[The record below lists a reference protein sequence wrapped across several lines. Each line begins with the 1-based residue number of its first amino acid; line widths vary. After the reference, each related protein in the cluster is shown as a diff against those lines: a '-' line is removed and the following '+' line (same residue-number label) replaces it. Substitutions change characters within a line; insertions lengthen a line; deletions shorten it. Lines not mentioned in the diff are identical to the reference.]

1 MTYEKF
7 EEKWNELTFEEQLSI
22 YNTFLDEECKAEGHI
37 YEFDEDFFTNSF
49 STPMQAARA
58 TYFGKIES
66 WADEFITLDAYGN
79 LKSLN
84 KYEVKKRMEEDLW
97 YIYDNERFW
106 QNHIEEDEVYDE
118 EDEID

>member
-22 YNTFLDEECKAEGHI
+22 YNNFIDEECKAEGHI
-37 YEFDEDFFTNSF
+37 YDFDEDFFTDSF
-49 STPMQAARA
+49 RTPIQAARA
-58 TYFGKIES
+58 TYFGKIGS
-66 WADEFITLDAYGN
+66 WADEFITFDSYGN

-84 KYEVKKRMEEDLW
+84 KYEVEKCMEEDLW

-106 QNHIEEDEVYDE
+106 QNYIEEDDE
-118 EDEID
+118 EEEID